1 MAAKTGLGINELLS
15 DKREAV
21 LRLAEQYGASNVRVF
36 GSVARGEARPD
47 SDLDLLVDFP
57 TNYRLWDK
65 IGLKQD
71 IEELLGRK
79 VDIVHARFIRKELA
93 PAILRDAIPL

>member
-1 MAAKTGLGINELLS
+1 MAAKTGLGINELQ
-15 DKREAV
+15 RQTEAV
-21 LRLAEQYGASNVRVF
+21 LRLAEQYGASNPRVWL
-36 GSVARGEARPD
+36 RRTGEARPD

-57 TNYRLWDK
+57 ANYRLWDK

-79 VDIVHARFIRKELA
+79 VDIVNARFIRRELA